1 MDSGILTVFCQTLY
15 WWVDEALSHHRNVL
29 IILFYHQSLFRIYKL
44 KNKGFILT
52 KKLKKETVK
61 AKLFTSDD
69 FEGGKPMPHK
79 VVGGKPTVFE

>member
-1 MDSGILTVFCQTLY
+1 M
-15 WWVDEALSHHRNVL
+15 
-29 IILFYHQSLFRIYKL
+29 
-44 KNKGFILT
+44 GFILT

-69 FEGGKPMPHK
+69 FEGGQPMPHK